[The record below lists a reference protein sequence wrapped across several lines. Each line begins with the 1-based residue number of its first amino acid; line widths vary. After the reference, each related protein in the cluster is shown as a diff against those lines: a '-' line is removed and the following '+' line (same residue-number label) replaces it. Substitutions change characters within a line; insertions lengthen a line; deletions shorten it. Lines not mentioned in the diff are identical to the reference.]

1 MFVARF
7 ANAALATLCPEEGM
21 DPRELLFTAARA
33 IAVYV
38 LMLVVVRALGKRT
51 VGNFAAFDLLVALM
65 LGEVVDEIIYGDVS
79 FMQGTVAIV
88 VIAGAQASN
97 AWLTW
102 WDHGL
107 DRIFEGT
114 PTMVIRE
121 GTLQEDGMLAE
132 RMNRKD
138 VIAHLRG
145 QGIRD
150 LREVAVAFV
159 EDDGTISV
167 LKRPWAEPATKADV
181 DEHVADQKKADTHG
195 RDEPIGAERT
205 DDASWLS

>member
-1 MFVARF
+1 
-7 ANAALATLCPEEGM
+7 M
-21 DPRELLFTAARA
+21 DPRELLLTAARA
-33 IAVYV
+33 IAVYM

-79 FMQGTVAIV
+79 FTQGAVAIV
-88 VIAGAQASN
+88 VIAGAQSAN

-107 DRIFEGT
+107 DRVLEGK
-114 PTMVIRE
+114 PTVVIQN
-121 GTLQEDGMLAE
+121 GTLQEKGMLAE
-132 RMNRKD
+132 RMNGKD
-138 VIAHLRG
+138 VIAHLRS

-150 LREVAVAFV
+150 IREVALALV

-167 LKRPWAEPATKADV
+167 LKHPWAEPATKAEV
-181 DEHVADQKKADTHG
+181 DKHAAEQKKAVTDN
-195 RDEPIGAERT
+195 RDEPKGAERT
-205 DDASWLS
+205 DDPSWLS

>member
-1 MFVARF
+1 
-7 ANAALATLCPEEGM
+7 M
-21 DPRELLFTAARA
+21 DPRELLLTAARA
-33 IAVYV
+33 IAVYM

-79 FMQGTVAIV
+79 FTQGAVAIV
-88 VIAGAQASN
+88 VIAGAQSAN

-107 DRIFEGT
+107 DRVLEGK
-114 PTMVIRE
+114 PTVVIQN
-121 GTLQEDGMLAE
+121 GTLQEKGMLAE
-132 RMNRKD
+132 RMNGKD
-138 VIAHLRG
+138 VIAHLRS

-150 LREVAVAFV
+150 IREVALALV

-167 LKRPWAEPATKADV
+167 LKHPWAEPATKAEV
-181 DEHVADQKKADTHG
+181 DKHAAEQKKAVTDS
-195 RDEPIGAERT
+195 RDEPKGAERT
-205 DDASWLS
+205 DDPSWLS